1 MKPIWVLNKLK
12 SPLLSW
18 ASDIVSFF
26 NTQTLQDPSSKV
38 LTFVLDRLDLT
49 NLLIECGREGNLQ
62 LGSSIHASLIKQCE
76 PFDLENRYLCRND
89 SVLWNSLLHLYSK
102 WGQSLDAAKLFDKML
117 MKDTVSWNI
126 MISGLLR
133 DGQFDMSFGYFKR
146 MRELGFSVDKAT
158 LTTIL
163 SAFDEPEFF
172 YLNKMIHSLVI
183 LNGYEGQL
191 AIGNALITSYFR
203 CGCFDSGVR
212 VFYEMVER
220 NVITWTAMISGLAQN
235 EHFAQSLNIF
245 VMMCRGMTMPNSLT
259 YLGSLMACSGLQ
271 ALSVGRQIHGLLWKH
286 GYQSDLHI
294 VSALMDMY
302 SKSGSMEN
310 AIQIFHSAEELDK
323 VTMTVIL
330 VGFAQNGFEKEAI
343 QIFKKMVKVGS
354 DIDQNVV
361 SAILGVFGIDTSLG
375 LGKQIHSIIIKRNF
389 SCNPYVSNGLINMY
403 SKCGELVES
412 LRVFSWMPETNS
424 ISWNSMIA
432 AFARHGDISQALE
445 LYEKMQLEGVQ
456 PTDVTFLSLLHACSH
471 VGLVGKGLEF
481 LASMVKDHGISP
493 RTEHYACVVDMLGRA
508 GLLNEAKMFIEGL
521 PEKPGPLIWQALLG
535 ACSFYNDSEL
545 GKYAADQLFLA
556 TPDSPAP
563 YVLLANI
570 YSSERNWK
578 ERARTIKKMKER
590 RVAKEIGISWIEID
604 KKVHSFVVGDQMHPQ
619 SETIYAVL
627 AELFRLMTDEG
638 YVPDKRF
645 ILYYLGHD
653 DEEKAPTF
661 GNLLE
666 PTKYN
671 L

>member
-49 NLLIECGREGNLQ
+49 NLIIECGREGNLQ

-294 VSALMDMY
+294 ESALMDMY